1 MRKIIIPLL
10 FVLSLFTYSCGGGG
24 GAGSADLPPGESPG
38 TAFTVQLLP
47 SNYVAQ
53 TNTSITFYAKVLDGN
68 GVPVKDVDVSFTNL
82 SLIGKLDPPSAK
94 TDESG
99 LARTTLSS
107 TTPGFSTILAEI
119 NTGVGAVRSKRTVFF
134 SEESLQWPSPYLTLD
149 VDGDNDGNYNEDS
162 DLTLFQTSNDNQ
174 VLVKATVF
182 NEYGEKVSNITVT
195 FGSDSKEVTFPL
207 GETATTVNGEASVLI
222 QVDPSVLRSLTTT
235 INITAEADNGAYNMV
250 TLFLNPV
257 TISITVTA
265 SPTKVESDNES
276 NVIATLTTSTGM
288 PAPDETT
295 VNFTASC
302 GQMDPP
308 FAQTTSGSA
317 SSKFKA
323 PSTTKDINCVVIA
336 KAGGKTDSVVIEVVG
351 VPGPLTI
358 IPDELTVKE
367 GDTAYFFIH
376 NGTKPYFV
384 DVDHDKRTNIK
395 IGTFSTGSCTPA
407 STAFPYVVDQDPTV
421 VFCVTDNNLC
431 PAGSD
436 NIIPVTISVWD
447 PTGSKVKAT
456 YNVDCDP

>member
-53 TNTSITFYAKVLDGN
+53 TNAYITFYAKVLDGN

-82 SLIGKLDPPSAK
+82 SLIGTLSSTSAK

-107 TTPGFSTILAEI
+107 TTSGFSTILAEI
-119 NTGVGAVRSKRTVFF
+119 NTGVGAVWSKRTVFF

-162 DLTLFQTSNDNQ
+162 DLTLFQAPNDNQ
-174 VLVKATVF
+174 VIVKATVF

-207 GETATTVNGEASVLI
+207 GEKATTDINGEASVLI

-257 TISITVTA
+257 TISTITVTA
-265 SPTKVESDNES
+265 SPTIVQSEGTS
-276 NVIATLTTSTGM
+276 NVIASLTTSTGM

-308 FAQTTSGSA
+308 FAQTTSGTA

-323 PSTTKDINCVVIA
+323 PSTTEDIDCVVTA
-336 KAGGKTDSVVIEVVG
+336 KAGGKTGSVVINVV
-351 VPGPLTI
+351 P
-358 IPDELTVKE
+358 
-367 GDTAYFFIH
+367 
-376 NGTKPYFV
+376 
-384 DVDHDKRTNIK
+384 
-395 IGTFSTGSCTPA
+395 
-407 STAFPYVVDQDPTV
+407 
-421 VFCVTDNNLC
+421 
-431 PAGSD
+431 
-436 NIIPVTISVWD
+436 
-447 PTGSKVKAT
+447 
-456 YNVDCDP
+456 